1 MFICFMVV
9 NTIFAMVTA
18 LLVYFFLKTSFSV
31 SAIGLR
37 LTAFILSFGIL
48 NGLISTIWMEKLN
61 VPRNLQ
67 FMKSILLLVICV
79 LCIRIILKANILK
92 SVLSFLIVI
101 ICVGFGNA
109 IVPLFFLLLN
119 INISTELASNDIFLF
134 IIVNIMIYAVAA
146 LLIYLVSLFKLLG
159 RIKNVKSVGF
169 LLAIALFVM
178 ISLGGIHYIT
188 DMDFISFLS
197 VFITTFVYLIISIW
211 YIYKFQKY
219 ELRIEEQKQQ
229 AFYNESLGLVIQDL
243 RRFKHDQANHL
254 TVISAMLKM
263 GKYDQATT
271 YINEIVNTG
280 DHFLDT
286 SLFDIKN
293 AGLFGLISSKKD
305 YAQKQGLK
313 FNVKCTSEIDSIPNV
328 KISELCEVLGIH
340 LDNAI
345 EAALESENKT
355 VEIHLENADSN
366 LTIELT
372 NSYGSIP
379 DIDKI
384 KVDGYSTKGSD
395 RGHGLS
401 IVEKILKNYN
411 SIVNSIDIDIENM
424 KFVQT
429 LQIKKGI

>member
-1 MFICFMVV
+1 MFIEFMVV

-18 LLVYFFLKTSFSV
+18 LLVYLFLKTSFAV
-31 SAIGLR
+31 NTVGLR
-37 LTAFILSFGIL
+37 LVAFIVLFGAL
-48 NGLISTIWMEKLN
+48 NGSISTIWMEKLN
-61 VPRNLQ
+61 VPNDLQ
-67 FMKSILLLVICV
+67 FLKSILLLVICV
-79 LCIRIILKANILK
+79 LCIRIFLKANILK
-92 SVLSFLIVI
+92 SLLSFFIVI

-109 IVPLFFLLLN
+109 IVPLFFLIFN
-119 INISTELASNDIFLF
+119 KNISPELASNDIFLF

-146 LLIYLVSLFKLLG
+146 LLIYLVSFFKLLV
-159 RIKNVKSVGF
+159 RIKNMKSVGF

-178 ISLGGIHYIT
+178 VSLAGLHYLSNIN
-188 DMDFISFLS
+188 FISFLS
-197 VFITTFVYLIISIW
+197 VFIATFIYLIISIW

-263 GKYDQATT
+263 KKYDQATT

-280 DHFLDT
+280 DSFLDT

-305 YAQKQGLK
+305 YAQKQGIK
-313 FNVKCTSEIDSIPNV
+313 FIVKCTGEIDSIPNV

-345 EAALESENKT
+345 EAALESESKT
-355 VEIHLENADSN
+355 VEIYLVNAASN
-366 LTIELT
+366 LKIELI
-372 NSYGSIP
+372 NSCGSIP

-384 KVDGYSTKGSD
+384 KVDGYSTKGND

-424 KFVQT
+424 KFVQI

>member
-1 MFICFMVV
+1 MFIGFMIV

-31 SAIGLR
+31 NAIGLR

-48 NGLISTIWMEKLN
+48 NGLISTIWTEKLN
-61 VPRNLQ
+61 VPNNLQ
-67 FMKSILLLVICV
+67 FLKSILLLIICV
-79 LCIRIILKANILK
+79 LSIRFILKVDILR
-92 SVLSFLIVI
+92 SILSFFIVI
-101 ICVGFGNA
+101 LCVGLGNA
-109 IVPLFFLLLN
+109 AVPLLFILLK
-119 INISTELASNDIFLF
+119 IDMSPALASEDIFLF
-134 IIVNIMIYAVAA
+134 FIINVMIYAVA
-146 LLIYLVSLFKLLG
+146 LVLIVLMSFFKFLG
-159 RIKNVKSVGF
+159 RIKNLKSVGF

-178 ISLGGIHYIT
+178 VSLGGLHFISDI
-188 DMDFISFLS
+188 DFISFLS

-211 YIYKFQKY
+211 YIYKFQKF

-229 AFYNESLGLVIQDL
+229 AFYNESLGLVLQDL

-263 GKYDQATT
+263 KKYDQATT

-280 DHFLDT
+280 DQFLDT

-305 YAQKQGLK
+305 YAHKQGIK
-313 FNVKCTSEIDSIPNV
+313 FIVQCTSEIDSIPNV

-345 EAALESENKT
+345 EAALESESKI
-355 VEIHLENADSN
+355 VEIYLSNSDSN
-366 LTIELT
+366 LIIELS
-372 NSYGSIP
+372 NSCSSIP

-384 KVDGYSTKGSD
+384 KVDGYSTKGND